1 MRYATVNSFRKRRGR
16 LLRHQIE
23 NLADHLG
30 RDIAVLDVGGRPDY
44 WANVGL
50 ERIGHISLLNYAPA
64 ELERPL
70 PADVPAALFTRRV
83 GDARD
88 LGDFADASV
97 DLVHSNSVIEHV
109 GGWGDMRAMAQELMR
124 VGRSGWVQTPAWE
137 FPIEPHFRA
146 PFLHWFGEPLR
157 ARLLSLSL
165 EQHYRRLPLGKRRRR
180 VESINLLSRREVAE
194 LFPGCAIFTE
204 RLVLAKSYTAR
215 WMPEGVPLDVR
226 SPDRGARE
234 RPAGLSPLPT

>member
-1 MRYATVNSFRKRRGR
+1 MRYATVNWFRKRRGR
-16 LLRHQIE
+16 LLRRQIE
-23 NLADHLG
+23 ALADHLG
-30 RDIAVLDVGGRPDY
+30 RDIVVLDVGGRPDY
-44 WANVGL
+44 WANIGL
-50 ERIGHISLLNYAPA
+50 ERIGGISLLNYHQD
-64 ELERPL
+64 ELDRPL
-70 PADVPAALFTRRV
+70 PGNAPAGIFTRGV

-88 LGDFADASV
+88 LRDFADTSV

-109 GGWGDMRAMAQELMR
+109 GGWGDMHAMAGELMR

-157 ARLLSLSL
+157 ARLLSLSM
-165 EQHYRRLPLGKRRRR
+165 EKHYRLLPLAKRRRR

-215 WMPEGVPLDVR
+215 WMPEGVPLDIR
-226 SPDRGARE
+226 PRQERGHD
-234 RPAGLSPLPT
+234 RPAALDPVPT